1 MKHVMIILFV
11 LYTASTV
18 NSQGFITPLEE
29 EDYPVIYNQPCT
41 VSLTNGEVLAGK
53 FVGGSGTNGYL
64 NTVTIKLDNGQKLK
78 LKPGEIN
85 KMIIKASGLAKM
97 ALITESTSS
106 IKEVTNTDFDEIV
119 NREHFI
125 FETALS
131 HNKEGKVR
139 LLQLLNPGFDSK
151 IKVYANP
158 NANETMGLGLAGIK
172 ITGGKDKSLLF
183 VKGDS
188 KAVIVRKGDYKDSFI
203 ELYATC
209 PKMTEF
215 FAGEKLKWQ
224 DVAAHVFVYDQICND

>member
-1 MKHVMIILFV
+1 MKHLIILLFA
-11 LYTASTV
+11 LCTV
-18 NSQGFITPLEE
+18 ETVYSQGFVTPLEE
-29 EDYPVIYNQPCT
+29 EDYAVIFNQPCT
-41 VSLTNGEVLAGK
+41 VSLTNGKELTGK

-64 NTVTIKLDNGQKLK
+64 NAITIKLDNGEKLK

-85 KMIIKASGLAKM
+85 KFIVKTSGLAKL

-106 IKEVTNTDFDEIV
+106 IKEVTSTDFEEIV
-119 NREHFI
+119 NRDHFI

-158 NANETMGLGLAGIK
+158 NANETMGLGLAGVK

-183 VKGDS
+183 VKDDS
-188 KAVIVRKGDYKDSFI
+188 KAVIVRKGDYKDSFV

-209 PKMTEF
+209 PKMIEVF
-215 FAGEKLKWQ
+215 KGEKLKWQ